1 MTTCYHGESKNNAY
15 LCSVFMRNTL
25 TNLFHL
31 KLILMLKDQLI
42 SKSVGCII
50 DVVRSER
57 GRLSFVSDEAQVNRQ
72 YFNRRMFRALRFF
85 QVIRV
90 LYVLAIRMD
99 REDFMHVG
107 QDMFAEIWD
116 FADDYEF
123 TLLDE
128 GKQR

>member
-1 MTTCYHGESKNNAY
+1 
-15 LCSVFMRNTL
+15 
-25 TNLFHL
+25 
-31 KLILMLKDQLI
+31 MLKDQLI

-57 GRLSFVSDEAQVNRQ
+57 GRLSFVSDEAQVNLQ

-99 REDFMHVG
+99 REEFMHIG

-116 FADDYEF
+116 FADDYDF

-128 GKQR
+128 GKVV